1 MRISNNMMT
10 YGFLNSVDRSLNR
23 MNTLQE
29 QLSDGKAVHRP
40 SDDPIK
46 AIRSLKLNSNLN
58 SNEQFTQNA
67 QDATS
72 WLETTDS
79 ALTSIGSIMQR
90 AKEIVISAVSP
101 KPDIAYTT
109 AATEIDGLINA
120 AINIGNTQIGDRYI
134 FSGQKDKTQPFVL
147 DASGNV
153 IYNGDTNKI
162 SMPIQPGSVNPD
174 QDSVNATG
182 QEIFG
187 SNMELINNLMAI
199 KNQLATGNPDLTYL
213 STTALSNLEADTDR
227 VLLEQTQ
234 IGTRMSMYEL
244 ATNFLE
250 GDNVTI
256 TANVSSN
263 EDIDVAKALMD
274 FKNNENVYNAAL
286 SVGSKIMPLS
296 LVDFLK

>member
-1 MRISNNMMT
+1 MRISNNTMT
-10 YGFLNSVDRSLNR
+10 YGFLNSVNRSLNR

-29 QLSDGKAVHRP
+29 QLSDGKAIHRP

-46 AIRSLKLNSNLN
+46 AIRSLKLNSNLTA
-58 SNEQFTQNA
+58 NEQFTQNA
-67 QDATS
+67 QDGTS

-79 ALTSIGSIMQR
+79 ALSSIGSIMQR

-101 KPDIAYTT
+101 KPDVAYTT
-109 AATEIDGLINA
+109 SAIEIDGLINA

-134 FSGQKDKTQPFVL
+134 FSGQQDKTRPFVL
-147 DASGNV
+147 DVSGNV
-153 IYNGDTNKI
+153 TYNGDTNKI
-162 SMPIQPGSVNPD
+162 SMPIQAGPVNPD

-182 QEIFG
+182 TELFG
-187 SNMELINNLMAI
+187 PNMELIKNLVAI
-199 KNQLATGNPDLTYL
+199 KNQLASGTPDMNYL
-213 STTALSNLEADTDR
+213 STTGLSNIEADTDR
-227 VLLEQTQ
+227 VLLTQTQ

-244 ATNFLE
+244 ATNFLQ

-256 TANVSSN
+256 ATNVAVN
-263 EDIDVAKALMD
+263 EDVDMSRALMD

>member
-29 QLSDGKAVHRP
+29 QLSDGKAIHRP

-46 AIRSLKLNSNLN
+46 AIRSLKLNTNLTA
-58 SNEQFTQNA
+58 NEQFTQNA
-67 QDATS
+67 QDGTS

-90 AKEIVISAVSP
+90 AREIVISAVSP

-109 AATEIDGLINA
+109 AANEIDGLINA
-120 AINIGNTQIGDRYI
+120 AINVGNTQIGDRYI
-134 FSGQKDKTQPFVL
+134 FAGQKDKTQPFVL
-147 DASGNV
+147 DPGGN
-153 IYNGDTNKI
+153 ITYNGDSNKI
-162 SMPIQPGSVNPD
+162 SMPLQPGQVNPD

-182 QEIFG
+182 VDLFG
-187 SNMELINNLMAI
+187 PNMELIKNLVAI
-199 KNQLATGNPDLTYL
+199 RDQLATGNPDVNYL
-213 STTALSNLEADTDR
+213 SNTGLGNLDADMDR
-227 VLLEQTQ
+227 VLLTQTQ

-256 TANVSSN
+256 TANVASN
-263 EDIDVAKALMD
+263 EDIDIAKALMD